1 MSDVAAELLQRL
13 IRCDTTNPPGK
24 GSHCSSV
31 LADWLQDRGSHPKL
45 RRSLLSE
52 PT

>member
-1 MSDVAAELLQRL
+1 MAELLQRL

-24 GSHCSSV
+24 EATAAGV
-31 LADWLQDRGSHPKL
+31 LADWLQDRGSHPRL